1 MKSIVIGLLLS
12 LLCLVAWADDE
23 EKEAP
28 IIIDDPVEPD
38 PDEFEPLPIAGFTYQ
53 SGIYALSTVVK
64 VNIFYIFSRYLFYIT
79 RKFHSLTGSKHTL
92 PVPPRVM
99 IWPVR
104 PHKIPS

>member
-64 VNIFYIFSRYLFYIT
+64 VNIFYTFSLYLSIF
-79 RKFHSLTGSKHTL
+79 
-92 PVPPRVM
+92 PVFPA
-99 IWPVR
+99 
-104 PHKIPS
+104 